1 MIRVF
6 HVYFPGRTVVLVL
19 SEALVLAATLW
30 VAAFG
35 VFGIGAGQIPRYESE
50 LLKIGFVVGVCL
62 ACMHYYDLYNSNV
75 FHSVSQM
82 VTRIVQMLGTACV
95 ILAVAYYAV
104 PVTRLSQDWLV
115 GWILL
120 AGVGLIVWR
129 RLYLELSRST
139 KYSQRTLLLGAG
151 PLAAELA
158 RAIESRPE
166 LGLSLAGYVA
176 PEPAGDSELNNVKY
190 LNYPNENS
198 FAEFLEIHKIERVII
213 SMVNRR
219 GGLPMEQL
227 LQAKARGITVDD
239 GATFY
244 EAVAGRVDLSSLRPS
259 VLLFS
264 DGFQVSPLML
274 VFKRAVSVLGS
285 VIGLALALPVMALI
299 AVVIR
304 LESLGPAI
312 FRQERIGKDGKP
324 FTLYKFRSMYEGA
337 DLDGHARAAYA
348 GDARCTRVGK
358 WLRRSRLDEL
368 PQLLNILRGDMDFIG
383 PRPFAASM
391 EAELAQKIPYY
402 SKRWAVKPGATGW
415 AQVRKGYNET
425 LEDNIE
431 KLGYDLYYIKNVSVG
446 LDFLILLETL
456 KILLL
461 GRGGR

>member
-1 MIRVF
+1 MIRLF
-6 HVYFPGRTVVLVL
+6 HVYFPCRTVVLVL
-19 SEALVLAATLW
+19 SEALVLALTMW

-35 VFGIGAGQIPRYESE
+35 VFGMGAGQIPRYESE

-62 ACMHYYDLYNSNV
+62 VCMHYYDLYNSIVLHNTG
-75 FHSVSQM
+75 QM
-82 VTRIVQMLGTACV
+82 VTRIVQMLGMACV
-95 ILAVAYYAV
+95 ILALAYYAV

-129 RLYLELSRST
+129 RLYLELSRSAR
-139 KYSQRTLLLGAG
+139 YSQRTLLLGAG
-151 PLAAELA
+151 PLASELA
-158 RAIESRPE
+158 KAIESRPE

-176 PEPAGDSELNNVKY
+176 AEPAADSELTHVKY
-190 LNYPNENS
+190 LSCPNDDN
-198 FAEFLEIHKIERVII
+198 FTEFLEIHKIQRVII
-213 SMVNRR
+213 SIVNRR

-244 EAVAGRVDLSSLRPS
+244 EANAGRVDLSSLRPS

-285 VIGLALALPVMALI
+285 IIGLTVTLPVMALI
-299 AVVIR
+299 AVLIR
-304 LESLGPAI
+304 LESHGPAI
-312 FRQERIGKDGKP
+312 FRQKRIGQDGRP

-337 DLDGHARAAYA
+337 DLNGLVRAAEA

-368 PQLLNILRGDMDFIG
+368 PQLFNILRGDMDFIG
-383 PRPFAASM
+383 PRPFAANM
-391 EAELAQKIPYY
+391 EAELADKIPYY

-425 LEDNIE
+425 LADNIE